1 MRLLLLVLGCVLA
14 LPGAGCTK
22 RYPAKR
28 PPAAP
33 APAKVPVLNVAS
45 LGTPSALIQP
55 PPSPAFSDTLPFNL
69 PLGKGYGIEGS
80 WSGPNQV
87 KGTPRFERLGD
98 FSVRKA
104 DNADVDPK
112 EIADLL
118 EKWIAASGVQPTQS
132 SGAGGLQRTI
142 EYGTA
147 QTLGSVGYTIRPDA
161 PAKDVTFHLEVREQP
176 RQAPR

>member
-1 MRLLLLVLGCVLA
+1 MRILLLLLGRAVA
-14 LPGAGCTK
+14 SSRAGCTK
-22 RYPAKR
+22 RYPAKK

-33 APAKVPVLNVAS
+33 APAKVPVLNVSS
-45 LGTPSALIQP
+45 LGTPSGLISP
-55 PPSPAFSDTLPFNL
+55 PPSPANSDTLPFNL

-87 KGTPRFERLGD
+87 KGTTRFERIGD

-112 EIADLL
+112 EIADVL
-118 EKWIAASGVQPTQS
+118 EKWIAASGVQATQS

-161 PAKDVTFHLEVREQP
+161 PAKDVSFHLEVREQP
-176 RQAPR
+176 RQSSR

>member
-1 MRLLLLVLGCVLA
+1 MRVFTLLLGIALVTAGL
-14 LPGAGCTK
+14 GCTK
-22 RYPAKR
+22 RYPAKKP
-28 PPAAP
+28 PPALVPSVP
-33 APAKVPVLNVAS
+33 ALNVSS

-55 PPSPAFSDTLPFNL
+55 PPSPASSDTLPFNL

-87 KGTPRFERLGD
+87 KGTRRFERTGD

-104 DNADVDPK
+104 DNADVDPR
-112 EIADLL
+112 EIADVL
-118 EKWIAASGVQPTQS
+118 EKWIAAAGVQATQS
-132 SGAGGLQRTI
+132 SGPGGLQRTI

-176 RQAPR
+176 RQASR

>member
-1 MRLLLLVLGCVLA
+1 MRILLLLLGCAVA
-14 LPGAGCTK
+14 SSGAGCTK

-33 APAKVPVLNVAS
+33 APAKVPTLNVAS
-45 LGTPSALIQP
+45 LGSPSGLISP
-55 PPSPAFSDTLPFNL
+55 PPSPAHSDTLPFNL

-87 KGTPRFERLGD
+87 KGTARFERIGD

-104 DNADVDPK
+104 DNADVDPR
-112 EIADLL
+112 EIADVL
-118 EKWIAASGVQPTQS
+118 EKWIAASGVQATQS

-161 PAKDVTFHLEVREQP
+161 PAKEVTFHLEVREQP
-176 RQAPR
+176 RQPTR